1 MPAHLDA
8 VIFDFDGVIA
18 NSEPLHYQ
26 AFADT
31 LASAGFAL
39 SREAYYANYLG
50 YDDVGAFEAV
60 AKDQGRPLEASAIR
74 GLVETKERRMHELTH
89 GADVLFPGAAAFIG
103 ACAAHVP
110 VAICSGALRQEIVAV
125 LEAARL
131 TAAVRLIVAAG
142 DTPQSKPSPEPY
154 RLAFARLNAEAGGR
168 LRADHT
174 VAIEDSRWGLASAQ
188 GAGLRLVG
196 VTNSYGADALPGA
209 ELVVAGLHAL
219 SVDMLDEVCRAAP
232 TR

>member
-50 YDDVGAFEAV
+50 YDDVGAFDAV

-74 GLVETKERRMHELTH
+74 GLVEAKERRMHELTH

-209 ELVVAGLHAL
+209 ELVAAGLHAL
-219 SVDMLDEVCRAAP
+219 SVDILDEVCRAAP